1 MKTKLIRAASLAL
14 GCLML
19 LALLA
24 GCKKETGEPVQTA
37 PSGDSGKEEQTD
49 GYTPD
54 SLPDDL
60 DFDQTVT
67 MLYWTDTGMPEF
79 DEQLSGDPVNDQIFR
94 RNQAV
99 QERLKVTLDWHG
111 ANQEQFAQTVQND
124 RNSEMDIDIIAGY
137 SQTMATITYTGNTID
152 LIGVDYLDFTKPWWP
167 DSLLNEAM
175 VGDKLYFISGDIS
188 TNTLYWMYA
197 TFFNKTMLQTYG
209 LEDPYTLV
217 ASNEWT
223 VDKMFSMCKEIYTD
237 AGEPGKDLSDTFG
250 IVMPRLSIDAFF
262 YSSGLRTTDKGENGE
277 LLLSPTYT
285 GEVSQ
290 SLAEKL
296 VELLFDS
303 EGGFCVH
310 DDTGP
315 VNQAFANG
323 QVAFIT
329 NRPMDAITDYGHAKN
344 LLYGVVPT
352 PKWDSQQETYLTC
365 IGNPFTLY
373 SISAAQAG
381 NPDQVNMLGAVL
393 ECLGSEA
400 YRKTTPE
407 LYYQTMQVRYAK
419 DDVTAQMYD
428 ICRET
433 IVFDLGRI
441 FGATMNN
448 LTQTKYRG
456 LIESGS
462 SAWQVTARTFTGQ
475 LEVYLELIYDALG

>member
-1 MKTKLIRAASLAL
+1 MKTKPIRFAAIALA
-14 GCLML
+14 CLML

-24 GCKKETGEPVQTA
+24 GCKKEE
-37 PSGDSGKEEQTD
+37 GDSQQTTPPANNGQGEQND
-49 GYTPD
+49 GYLPD

-60 DFDQTVT
+60 NFDEDVT
-67 MLYWTDTGMPEF
+67 ILYWTDTGMPEF
-79 DEQLSGDPVNDQIFR
+79 DVEVSGDLVDDAIFN
-94 RNQAV
+94 RNQSV
-99 QERLKVTLDWHG
+99 QERLNITLNWTG

-124 RNSEMDIDIIAGY
+124 RNGEGKIDIIAGY
-137 SQTMATITYTGNTID
+137 SQTMATVTYTGNTID
-152 LIGVDYLDFTKPWWP
+152 LIGVNYLDFTKPWWP

-217 ASNEWT
+217 ANNEWT

-237 AGEPGKDLSDTFG
+237 AGAPGKDLADTFG

-262 YSSGLRTTDKGENGE
+262 YSSGLRTTEKGDNGE
-277 LLLSPTYT
+277 LLLSPSYT

-290 SLAEKL
+290 RLAEML

-329 NRPMDAITDYGHAKN
+329 NRPMDAITDYGHANN
-344 LLYGVVPT
+344 LVYGVVPT
-352 PKWDSQQETYLTC
+352 PKWDSQQEQYLTC

-373 SISAAQAG
+373 SISMAQSY
-381 NPDQVNMLGAVL
+381 DQERVDMLGAVL
-393 ECLGSEA
+393 ECMASEA
-400 YRKTTPE
+400 YRKTTPA
-407 LYYQTMQVRYAK
+407 LYEQTMQTRYAK

-428 ICRET
+428 ICREN

-462 SAWQVTARTFTGQ
+462 SAWQVEAQKFTVE
-475 LEVYLELIYDALG
+475 LEMYLNLIYEALG

>member
-1 MKTKLIRAASLAL
+1 MKGKSIKPIALFLAI
-14 GCLML
+14 LML
-19 LALLA
+19 LALFA
-24 GCKKETGEPVQTA
+24 GCKKD
-37 PSGDSGKEEQTD
+37 GDQSQSTTPPDDGSREEHTD
-49 GYTPD
+49 EYLPD
-54 SLPDDL
+54 NLPDDL
-60 DFDQTVT
+60 NFDEDITV
-67 MLYWTDTGMPEF
+67 LYWTDTGMPEF
-79 DEQLSGDPVNDQIFR
+79 FVEDTGDLVSNAIFLRND
-94 RNQAV
+94 AV
-99 QERLKVTLDWHG
+99 QTRLNITLDWLG

-124 RNSEMDIDIIAGY
+124 YNGEGKIDIIAGY
-137 SQTMATITYTGNTID
+137 SQTMATVSYTGNTID
-152 LIGVDYLDFTKPWWP
+152 LVGVDYLDFSKPWWP

-175 VGDKLYFISGDIS
+175 VGEKLYFISGDIS

-217 ASNEWT
+217 ADNEWT
-223 VDKMFSMCKEIYTD
+223 IDKMFSMCKEIYAD
-237 AGEPGKDLSDTFG
+237 MGEPGKDLSDTFG

-262 YSSGLRTTDKGENGE
+262 YSAGLRTTEKGDHGE
-277 LLLSPTYT
+277 LLLSPSYT
-285 GEVSQ
+285 GEVAQ

-296 VELLFDS
+296 VNLLFDS

-344 LLYGVVPT
+344 LEYGVVPT
-352 PKWDSQQETYLTC
+352 PKWDSQQERYLTC

-373 SISAAQAG
+373 SISTAQAG
-381 NPDQVNMLGAVL
+381 NEERVSMLGAVL
-393 ECLGSEA
+393 ECMASEA
-400 YRKTTPE
+400 YRKTTPA
-407 LYYQTMQVRYAK
+407 LYEQTMQVRYAK
-419 DDVTAQMYD
+419 DDITAQMYD
-428 ICRET
+428 ICREN

-462 SAWQVTARTFTGQ
+462 SAWQVESQKFIGQ
-475 LEVYLELIYDALG
+475 LEVYLNLIYDALG

>member
-1 MKTKLIRAASLAL
+1 MKTKPIRFAAIALA
-14 GCLML
+14 CLML

-24 GCKKETGEPVQTA
+24 GCKKEE
-37 PSGDSGKEEQTD
+37 GDSQQTTPPANNGQEEQTD
-49 GYTPD
+49 GYLPD

-60 DFDQTVT
+60 NFDEDVT
-67 MLYWTDTGMPEF
+67 ILYWTDTGMPEF
-79 DEQLSGDPVNDQIFR
+79 DVEASGDLVDDAIFN
-94 RNQAV
+94 RNQSV
-99 QERLKVTLDWHG
+99 QERLNITLNWTG

-124 RNSEMDIDIIAGY
+124 RNGEGKIDIIAGY
-137 SQTMATITYTGNTID
+137 SQTMATVTYTGNTID
-152 LIGVDYLDFTKPWWP
+152 LIGVNYLDFTKPWWP

-217 ASNEWT
+217 ANNEWT

-237 AGEPGKDLSDTFG
+237 AGEPGKDLADTFG

-262 YSSGLRTTDKGENGE
+262 YSSGLRTTEKGDNGE
-277 LLLSPTYT
+277 LLLSPSYT

-290 SLAEKL
+290 RLAEML

-329 NRPMDAITDYGHAKN
+329 NRPMDAITDYGHANN
-344 LLYGVVPT
+344 LVYGVVPT
-352 PKWDSQQETYLTC
+352 PKWDSQQEQYLTC

-373 SISAAQAG
+373 SISMAQSY
-381 NPDQVNMLGAVL
+381 DQERVDMLGAVL
-393 ECLGSEA
+393 ECMASEA
-400 YRKTTPE
+400 YRKTTPA
-407 LYYQTMQVRYAK
+407 LYEQTMQTRYAK
-419 DDVTAQMYD
+419 DDITAQMYD
-428 ICRET
+428 ICREN

-462 SAWQVTARTFTGQ
+462 SAWQVEAQKFTVE
-475 LEVYLELIYDALG
+475 LEMYLNLIYEALG